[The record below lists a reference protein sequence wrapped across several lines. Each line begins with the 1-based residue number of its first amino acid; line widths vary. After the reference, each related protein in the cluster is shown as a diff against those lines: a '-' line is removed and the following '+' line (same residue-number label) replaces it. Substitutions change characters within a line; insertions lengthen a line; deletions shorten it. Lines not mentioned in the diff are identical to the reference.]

1 MLPSPLLTV
10 WDISLTLPF
19 PLLDILHAFLSSTLY
34 MTYPV
39 HPSLSFTHTMELDY
53 RLEGDG

>member
-10 WDISLTLPF
+10 WNISLTLPF

-39 HPSLSFTHTMELDY
+39 HPSLSFTHTMELDSS
-53 RLEGDG
+53 GG